1 MASKDEQ
8 AELDG
13 MPQPAGK
20 VYLSGAIGAP
30 EGFLDGITKSKIGEQ
45 RQLVINVELVAVG
58 DQKQQGGRGHFARFA
73 AVELVSIT

>member
-1 MASKDEQ
+1 MAEEQ
-8 AELDG
+8 SELGG

-30 EGFLDGITKSKIGEQ
+30 EGFLDGITKTKIGEQ
-45 RQLVINVELVAVG
+45 RTLTITVEIAAVG